1 MNTRLDPTALLPTL
15 ADIEAA
21 AEVVYRDFAATPQY
35 RWGLLSQR
43 LGTDCWLKHENHTP
57 VGAFK
62 IRGGLTYFDQLA
74 QRGALPSE
82 VISATRGNHGQSM
95 GWAARRHG
103 VACTIVVPRGNSVEK
118 NAAMRALGVTLIE
131 HGDDFQEAREHA
143 IQLAAQRG
151 AHMVPSFHPDL
162 LRGVSTYWW
171 EFLRA
176 VPQLDVVYVPIG
188 QGSGAC
194 SAIAAKLAL
203 RHPVRVVGVVSSH
216 ATTYAD
222 SLAAGSVIEAPVT
235 TQLADGMACRVADPE
250 ALAVMA
256 PHIDHIVQ
264 VSDAEVAAA
273 MRALFTDT
281 HNVAEGAGAA
291 ALAAALQERD
301 QLQGLHVGLAL
312 TGGRPLFWPQS
323 AAWDP
328 STSCAPARPRL
339 AQMTMTCSARAG
351 ANRPCAWA
359 NTGERGGWRSTPS
372 SPARCAAT
380 RKRWKALPKACR
392 PCPKCFNCR
401 ASTNTTAMHSS
412 RPSTRSRWAKPIRP
426 SCTARTFA
434 SCATRWRSGW
444 RASSARRACRRGTN
458 FLLACALRST
468 MCATTTRATTCCW

>member
-1 MNTRLDPTALLPTL
+1 MPLPTL

-21 AEVVYRDFAATPQY
+21 AQVVYRDFAATPQY
-35 RWGLLSQR
+35 RWALLSER

-74 QRGALPSE
+74 RRGALPRE
-82 VISATRGNHGQSM
+82 VVSATRGNHGQSM

-131 HGDDFQEAREHA
+131 HGSDFQEAREHA
-143 IQLAAQRG
+143 MQIAAERG
-151 AHMVPSFHPDL
+151 AHMVPSFHADL

-203 RHPVRVVGVVSSH
+203 GHGVRVVGVVSSH

-222 SLAAGSVIEAPVT
+222 SVAAGRVVEAPVT
-235 TQLADGMACRVADPE
+235 TQLADGMACRVADAA
-250 ALAVMA
+250 ALAIIA

-264 VSDAEVAAA
+264 VSDNEVAAA

-291 ALAAALQERD
+291 AFAAALQEKDRLAG
-301 QLQGLHVGLAL
+301 QTVGVAL
-312 TGGRPLFWPQS
+312 TGGNVDADIFSQVLHP
-323 AAWDP
+323 
-328 STSCAPARPRL
+328 AP
-339 AQMTMTCSARAG
+339 
-351 ANRPCAWA
+351 
-359 NTGERGGWRSTPS
+359 
-372 SPARCAAT
+372 
-380 RKRWKALPKACR
+380 
-392 PCPKCFNCR
+392 
-401 ASTNTTAMHSS
+401 
-412 RPSTRSRWAKPIRP
+412 
-426 SCTARTFA
+426 
-434 SCATRWRSGW
+434 
-444 RASSARRACRRGTN
+444 
-458 FLLACALRST
+458 
-468 MCATTTRATTCCW
+468 

>member
-1 MNTRLDPTALLPTL
+1 MSAIPTPSTPTLPWLPGL

-21 AEVVYRDFAATPQY
+21 AEVVYRDFAPTPQY
-35 RWGLLSQR
+35 RWGLLSER

-74 QRGALPSE
+74 RRGALPRE
-82 VISATRGNHGQSM
+82 VVSATRGNHGQSM

-131 HGDDFQEAREHA
+131 YGDDFQEAREHA
-143 IQLAAQRG
+143 MQLAAERG
-151 AHMVPSFHPDL
+151 AHMVPSFHGDL

-176 VPQLDVVYVPIG
+176 VPQLGVVYVPIG

-203 RHPVRVVGVVSSH
+203 GHGVRIVGVVSSH

-222 SLAAGSVIEAPVT
+222 SLAAGRVVEAPVT
-235 TQLADGMACRVADPE
+235 TALADGMACRVADAE
-250 ALAVMA
+250 ALAILA

-264 VSDAEVAAA
+264 VTDAEVAAA
-273 MRALFTDT
+273 MHAIYTDT

-301 QLQGLHVGLAL
+301 SLRGQAVGLAL
-312 TGGRPLFWPQS
+312 TGGNV
-323 AAWDP
+323 D
-328 STSCAPARPRL
+328 APVFSRVL
-339 AQMTMTCSARAG
+339 AG
-351 ANRPCAWA
+351 
-359 NTGERGGWRSTPS
+359 
-372 SPARCAAT
+372 
-380 RKRWKALPKACR
+380 
-392 PCPKCFNCR
+392 
-401 ASTNTTAMHSS
+401 
-412 RPSTRSRWAKPIRP
+412 
-426 SCTARTFA
+426 
-434 SCATRWRSGW
+434 
-444 RASSARRACRRGTN
+444 
-458 FLLACALRST
+458 
-468 MCATTTRATTCCW
+468 